1 MGSII
6 SDKLVLTAG
15 NWLQGVQELSGHLGK
30 VLNKRL
36 HDKFYWKEEGGS
48 EIIEKH
54 KLCLFGLA
62 PKVLT

>member
-6 SDKLVLTAG
+6 SNKLVLTAA
-15 NWLQGVQELSGHLGK
+15 NCLQGVQELSGHLGK

-36 HDKFYWKEEGGS
+36 HDRFYWKVDGDS
-48 EIIEKH
+48 EIIEKQ